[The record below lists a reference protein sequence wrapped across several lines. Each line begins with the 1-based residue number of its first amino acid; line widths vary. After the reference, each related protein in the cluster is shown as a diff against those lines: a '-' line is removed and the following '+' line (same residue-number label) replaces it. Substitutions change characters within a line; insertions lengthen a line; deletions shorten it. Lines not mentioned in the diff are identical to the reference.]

1 MPQMRRPD
9 PRSLCVV
16 AAGIVLAA
24 GSAAP
29 QPPAA
34 RAAGPPAGGA
44 ELTAAE
50 IGEAQQTVAGALLAA
65 LGSSGWTGPDGSAP
79 VPGELPKP
87 HAVACSLQ
95 GTAVTPG
102 SGPGAGARR
111 HLLSLQLTGPL
122 PESPERARD
131 QAQSVLTALGAEML
145 SALTPGPDA
154 PPEAEFTFT
163 AAHDGGVVTY
173 AASGQLQKLKI
184 TSRCSAD
191 PALAAGTSTPAT

>member
-34 RAAGPPAGGA
+34 PAAGPPAGGA

-50 IGEAQQTVAGALLAA
+50 IGEAQQTVAKALLGAL
-65 LGSSGWTGPDGSAP
+65 GPSGWTGPEGSVPAADG
-79 VPGELPKP
+79 LPTP
-87 HAVACSLQ
+87 HAVPCSLQ
-95 GTAVTPG
+95 GPSAAPPTPG
-102 SGPGAGARR
+102 TGARR
-111 HLLSLQLTGPL
+111 HLLSLQLTGPA
-122 PESPERARD
+122 PASPERARD
-131 QAQSVLTALGAEML
+131 QAQSVLTALGADML

-154 PPEAEFTFT
+154 PPETEFTFT

-173 AASGQLQKLKI
+173 AASGYQQKLHI
-184 TSRCSAD
+184 TSHCSAD
-191 PALAAGTSTPAT
+191 PALAAGTGTPAT